1 MPAQY
6 ERIRD
11 SLVARGENY
20 DKAQAIAAATYN
32 KQHPGH
38 PMGKDEHTSSA
49 HKDALLK
56 MLRDR

>member
-1 MPAQY
+1 MPAEY
-6 ERIRD
+6 EKIRD

-32 KQHPGH
+32 KRHPGH
-38 PMGKDEHTSSA
+38 PMSSKSEGNRSSA

-56 MLRDR
+56 MLK